1 MKTRSE
7 VVIQVMDEVLLKRT
21 FEKWK
26 RRLRLHTLEVAMA
39 ECVNS
44 RVARET
50 LVRWNALA

>member
-1 MKTRSE
+1 
-7 VVIQVMDEVLLKRT
+7 MDEVVLKRA

-26 RRLRLHTLEVAMA
+26 RRLRLHALEGAMA

-44 RVARET
+44 RVEMES